1 MLNDVDIQKYMYTQF
16 ISTEVLHRKDVV
28 QDTVITTQK
37 GYSV

>member
-1 MLNDVDIQKYMYTQF
+1 MLNDVDIQKYTQF

-28 QDTVITTQK
+28 QDAVITSQK

>member
-1 MLNDVDIQKYMYTQF
+1 MLKDVDIQKYTQF

-37 GYSV
+37 GYSA